1 MKLQNDN
8 RKHFSFLLFTS
19 DCNSKLKF
27 GKVQLF
33 TKTTYLKVQCSEIS
47 RVQLFFSTSLN

>member
-47 RVQLFFSTSLN
+47 RVQYFFQQV